1 MSKKIRETCN
11 KRPLVF
17 EILSFNFA
25 FYSLSLIISLVN
37 SFWFFSGT
45 NSSKLN
51 DMALNS
57 SSAAKINLTVV
68 MIHKEYYWETF
79 YDLMIGFVVITASC
93 GCNKVF
99 SYKNPLTSILIRLC
113 YYVSKVTITNLCN
126 INTQGQ
132 VFFDT

>member
-1 MSKKIRETCN
+1 MVNVIAKKFISSSLRLAKSDNFSENKFNKRETCN

-68 MIHKEYYWETF
+68 MIHKEYY
-79 YDLMIGFVVITASC
+79 
-93 GCNKVF
+93 
-99 SYKNPLTSILIRLC
+99 
-113 YYVSKVTITNLCN
+113 
-126 INTQGQ
+126 
-132 VFFDT
+132 